1 MWLIKIKVYLHEV
14 SVTLGDLGYDVH
26 AIWPTWPQRPV
37 FGIPIF
43 WLWMYPMQVI
53 PEARHADYI
62 RRLRF
67 YCYHWVDTS
76 AGRLISS
83 SAQ

>member
-1 MWLIKIKVYLHEV
+1 MWLIKIKVHLHEV

-26 AIWPTWPQRPV
+26 AILLTWPQRPV

-53 PEARHADYI
+53 PEARQAD
-62 RRLRF
+62 
-67 YCYHWVDTS
+67 
-76 AGRLISS
+76 
-83 SAQ
+83 